1 MYKKLGLFFLACFI
15 LVTEGRSQNFIKN
28 FYSLSAFAHL
38 GNGMLFAGDDGVH
51 GSELWKTDGTIA
63 GTVMVKDICAGSSGS
78 GISSIYVFNGKAY
91 FSAYDGIHGM
101 QLWQSDGTANGTLMV
116 KNVGLTAG
124 GNGSQP
130 RQFTSYNGLL
140 YFIATSDGTTF
151 SLWKTDGT
159 SNGTVQVTAN
169 NYSVISQLIA
179 VGNMLY
185 FVKGGLWQS
194 DGSTAGTKQITVDNN
209 QIVGMLTNV
218 NDNLVFITDENYY
231 FQNVNLYAL
240 SPSAGTPVLL
250 QSFNPGT
257 YSTSTI
263 DNITAVGSNFF
274 FSIRT
279 NGIGVSGTDVLWTS
293 DCTAAGTKMVATYNW
308 PQGIAYN
315 NMRNFIDFNNK
326 LFFAATSTGR
336 LYTSDGTNAGTTQA
350 STATVDYAIGPVIS
364 NGKLYFSNNASL
376 WSFDGTTAKQ
386 EVKQPTMP
394 QALFNDNGR
403 LYFKVSANNTYT
415 LWDNAPAGQLQVTM
429 ANQSLANGGT
439 SAITSKPDSVVTKQ
453 INLTNTGNSSLVF
466 SEIGIAGDSFYVNGT
481 PPQTLLPGGQANF
494 NLLYSPLKNEAVSAL
509 LNIKSN
515 DNSGGTDF
523 VYNLT
528 GGAQGTAGKT
538 SPIPAG
544 GLEKEIIFADTSAGF
559 TLSSNIIAENSP
571 LNSFIGS
578 FGVANGSGYQYQF
591 VTGDGSADNSS
602 FTIANG
608 GLQSAIIFNFAIRNT
623 YSVRVQATNGTT
635 TFQKIFAVRVT
646 NKQVSSAQACVGSF
660 QSLTYSL
667 SDVTYT
673 GSRIVAVATG
683 GVILNSDDN
692 GQTWKKISS
701 GILNDFGRVQFTDS
715 QTGYI
720 MGQSQQ
726 MLKTE
731 DGGNTWF
738 PLALPPSPQYASS
751 LTNMYFVSNAV
762 GYVITNSNAY
772 NPSSIFKTTDGGRS
786 WNKLSYSSN
795 VSDFNSIWFT
805 DANIGFICGSS
816 GTLLHTTDGGN
827 TWQTI
832 TITAVGSYTP
842 FNNITFI
849 SAAVGYMTS
858 TAGDI
863 LQTTDGGKTWARIS
877 TIKTDGGINRLYFR
891 DPNNGYALAGFNSA
905 NLYITVDGGHTWNL
919 QNVGPAGVFTALA
932 FNSAASNFCLVG
944 HAQGLGATAQQ
955 GSVIYAGNGTG
966 AWIQISYFSSD
977 NYIAGNLFAN
987 GTGYVFG
994 AANLKTKDG
1003 GTTWKPLSISV
1014 PYGDYLKTGVFLNA
1028 DTGFY
1033 ADNYNLYKSTDG
1045 GNTWTLKNRD
1055 TTTPVGTPIT
1065 FYDANFGFYAN
1076 GQTLYRTTDGGETW
1090 SASLKPV
1097 GLGLRNISI
1106 TDQNTVYTT
1115 GIGTPL
1121 YKTTDGGT
1129 TWTSTNFGSN
1139 QIILSIHF
1147 FDSLNGLAGGTSGLL
1162 LRTTDGGQT
1171 WTQLTTLIQLDIMNF
1186 QFIDK
1191 LHGYA
1196 YTAYEEGQ
1204 GGAQI
1209 YETIDGGFN
1218 WTQIL
1223 QPGNGY
1229 GFPGFQI
1236 NDGQLFIAGQGGWL
1250 MKLNNISP
1258 PSANAGYIA
1267 GDTVV
1272 ASKVKTV
1279 YAVPQVYGTYY
1290 KWTATGA
1297 ESVEYRNNQVIVS
1310 WQNGGK
1316 YSLEVTPY
1324 NNCSNGQSRTIN
1336 VDVEDMPAPQITG
1349 PDTIA
1354 NYAANIVYSTA
1365 ASTNPFRWT
1374 ATGNVSI
1381 TPSSN
1386 QATINWG
1393 KAGNGMVTV
1402 VETNSA
1408 LNMQKSSVLNVVIQQ
1423 GNVSLPDSNFTV
1435 SVTSASCRGSANGS
1449 ISIQALD
1456 PLTYTAAVTGP
1467 GGFSKNLSFT
1477 DSLNIKSLD
1486 TGAYNV
1492 CIGISGN
1499 SIFQRCYSVIVTQP
1513 KMLSAYS
1520 VVNQNKKTITIDLSG
1535 ADTYYINLNG
1545 EIHQTNANQVN
1556 LPLNNGANQLE
1567 IYTNK
1572 LCQGVIKK
1580 VIDLNVI
1587 TVYPV
1592 PFINVLN
1599 IDLGGSKVLTAGVTI
1614 ADSFGKIVYKKDVI
1628 NNDGSLQVDVSNFII
1643 GTYVLKLNL
1652 GSTSVVFKIFKQ

>member
-1 MYKKLGLFFLACFI
+1 MYKKLGLFFIACFI

-28 FYSLSAFAHL
+28 INSLSAFAQL
-38 GNGMLFAGDDGVH
+38 GNGMLFAADDGVH
-51 GSELWKTDGTIA
+51 GLELWKTDGTIA
-63 GTVMVKDICAGSSGS
+63 GTIMVKDICAGPSGS

-91 FSAYDGIHGM
+91 FAAYDGIHGT

-116 KNVGLTAG
+116 KNIGLTPT

-130 RQFTSYNGLL
+130 GHFTSYNGLL
-140 YFIATSDGTTF
+140 YFTATSDGTTF

-159 SNGTVQVTAN
+159 SNGTVQITQN
-169 NYSVISQLIA
+169 NYSVISQLIV

-185 FVKGGLWQS
+185 FVNGGLWQS

-209 QIVGMLTNV
+209 QIIGMLTNV
-218 NDNLVFITDENYY
+218 NNNLVFITDENFY

-240 SPSAGTPVLL
+240 SPATGTPVLL

-279 NGIGVSGTDVLWTS
+279 SGIDVSGTDVLWTS
-293 DCTAAGTKMVATYNW
+293 DCTAAGTKMVVSYNW
-308 PQGIAYN
+308 PQGLAYN
-315 NMRNFIDFNNK
+315 NMRDFINFNNK
-326 LFFAATSTGR
+326 LYFAATSSGA
-336 LYTSDGTNAGTTQA
+336 LSTSDGTTAGTTQA
-350 STATVDYAIGPVIS
+350 AIATVDYGVAPVIS
-364 NGKLYFSNNASL
+364 NGKFYFSNNGSL
-376 WSFDGTTAKQ
+376 WSYDGAIAKQ
-386 EVKQPTMP
+386 EFKQPSMP
-394 QALFNDNGR
+394 QSLFNDNGR
-403 LYFKVSANNTYT
+403 LYFKVGANNANT
-415 LWDNAPAGQLQVTM
+415 LWNNAPAGQLQVTM
-429 ANQSLANGGT
+429 GYQSLANGGT
-439 SAITSKPDSVVTKQ
+439 SAITSKPDSVVTNQ
-453 INLTNTGNSSLVF
+453 ITVTNTGNSTLVF

-481 PPQTLLPGGQANF
+481 PPQTVQPGGQANF
-494 NLLYSPLKNEAVSAL
+494 NLLYSPLKNEKVSAL
-509 LNIKSN
+509 LSIKSN

-523 VYNLT
+523 VYNFT
-528 GGAQGTAGKT
+528 GGAQGTAGTT

-544 GLEKEIIFADTSAGF
+544 GLEKEIIFADTSAAF
-559 TLSSNIIAENSP
+559 TLSNNIIAENSP
-571 LNSFIGS
+571 LNSSIGS
-578 FGVANGSGYQYQF
+578 FGVANSSGYQYQL

-608 GLQSAIIFNFAIRNT
+608 ALQSAAIFNFAIRNT
-623 YSVRVQATNGTT
+623 YSIRVQATNGTK
-635 TFQKIFAVRVT
+635 TFQKIFAVQVT
-646 NKQVSSAQACVGSF
+646 NKQVSLASACAESF
-660 QSLTYSL
+660 QNLTYSL
-667 SDVTYT
+667 SDVTYA

-692 GQTWKKISS
+692 GQTWKKINS
-701 GILNDFGRVQFTDS
+701 GILNDFGRVQFTSS

-738 PLALPPSPQYASS
+738 PLALPPSPQYAPG
-751 LTNMYFVSNAV
+751 LTNMYFVSDSV

-772 NPSSIFKTTDGGRS
+772 NPSSIFKTTNGGRT
-786 WNKLSYSSN
+786 WNQLSYTSYLGNFYS
-795 VSDFNSIWFT
+795 VWFT
-805 DANIGFICGSS
+805 DANTGFICGSS

-827 TWQTI
+827 TWQAI
-832 TITAVGSYTP
+832 TITAVGSNTA
-842 FNNITFI
+842 FSNIAFV

-858 TAGDI
+858 SAGDI
-863 LQTTDGGKTWARIS
+863 LQTKDGGNTWARIS
-877 TIKTDGGINRLYFR
+877 TIQTDGNIDRIYFR
-891 DPNNGYALAGFNSA
+891 DANNGYALAGFNSA
-905 NLYITVDGGHTWNL
+905 NLYITADGGHSWNL
-919 QNVGPAGVFTALA
+919 QTVGSAGVFTALA
-932 FNSAASNFCLVG
+932 FNKAASNFCLVG
-944 HAQGLGATAQQ
+944 HASGLGTTAQQ
-955 GSVIYAGNGTG
+955 GSVIYTGNGTG
-966 AWIQISYFSSD
+966 AWMQRSYFSND

-1003 GTTWKPLSISV
+1003 GTTWKPLTISV
-1014 PYGDYLKTGVFLNA
+1014 PYGDYLRTGVFLNA

-1033 ADNYNLYKSTDG
+1033 ADVYNLYKSTDG
-1045 GNTWTLKNRD
+1045 GNTWALKNRD
-1055 TTTPVGTPIT
+1055 TITPVATPIT
-1065 FYDANFGFYAN
+1065 FYNASFGFYAN
-1076 GQTLYRTTDGGETW
+1076 GQTLYRTTNGGETW
-1090 SASLKPV
+1090 SSSLTPV

-1106 TDQNTVYTT
+1106 ADQNTVYTT
-1115 GIGTPL
+1115 GIGMPL
-1121 YKTTDGGT
+1121 YKTTDGGN

-1139 QIILSIHF
+1139 QLILSIHF
-1147 FDSLNGLAGGTSGLL
+1147 FDALNGLAGGTSGLL

-1171 WTQLTTLIQLDIMNF
+1171 WTQLSTSMQLDILNF
-1186 QFIDK
+1186 QFVDK

-1196 YTAYEEGQ
+1196 YTAYDEGQ

-1209 YETIDGGFN
+1209 YETTDGGLN

-1229 GFPGFQI
+1229 GFPSFTI
-1236 NDGQLFIAGQGGWL
+1236 NDGQLFIAGYEGSL
-1250 MKLNNISP
+1250 MKLNSTSLP
-1258 PSANAGYIA
+1258 PVNAGYIA

-1272 ASKVKTV
+1272 ASGVKIV
-1279 YAVPQVYGTYY
+1279 YSVPAVQGTYY
-1290 KWTATGA
+1290 TWTATGA
-1297 ESVEYRNNQVIVS
+1297 QSVEYHNNQVIVL

-1316 YSLEVTPY
+1316 YSLQVTPY
-1324 NNCSNGQSRTIN
+1324 NSCSNGQSRTIN
-1336 VDVEDMPAPQITG
+1336 VDVEDMPTPQVTG
-1349 PDTIA
+1349 PDTVA
-1354 NYAANIVYSTA
+1354 NYAANIIYSTP
-1365 ASTNPFRWT
+1365 ASTNLFTWV

-1381 TPSSN
+1381 TPLSN
-1386 QATINWG
+1386 QATINWS
-1393 KAGNGMVTV
+1393 KPGNGVVTV

-1449 ISIQALD
+1449 IGIHAQD
-1456 PLTYTAAVTGP
+1456 PLNYTATVTGP

-1499 SIFQRCYSVIVTQP
+1499 SIFQRCYSVTVTEPQT
-1513 KMLSAYS
+1513 LSAYS
-1520 VVNQNKKTITIDLSG
+1520 VINQNTKTVTIDLAG
-1535 ADTYYINLNG
+1535 ADNYYINLNG
-1545 EIHQTNANQVN
+1545 EIHQTNANQVS

-1567 IYTNK
+1567 IYTDK

-1580 VIDLNVI
+1580 VVDMNVI

-1592 PFINVLN
+1592 PFTNVLN
-1599 IDLGGSKVLTAGVTI
+1599 IDQGGSKVLTAGITI
-1614 ADSFGKIVYKKDVI
+1614 TDSFGKIVYNKDAV
-1628 NNDGSLQVDVSNFII
+1628 NNDGKLAADVSNFRI
-1643 GTYVLKLNL
+1643 GVYLLKLNL
-1652 GSTSVVFKIFKQ
+1652 GSTSVVFKILKQ